1 MGCLFTIFNLHVED
15 RKSAL
20 CESLLYG
27 AGHVALV
34 GGFPETVG
42 EESVL
47 QAGDVRLLQP
57 AQGPTGVPHSAQLHL
72 GRGVVVL

>member
-20 CESLLYG
+20 CESLLHG

-42 EESVL
+42 KESVL
-47 QAGDVRLLQP
+47 QAGDVRLL
-57 AQGPTGVPHSAQLHL
+57 
-72 GRGVVVL
+72 